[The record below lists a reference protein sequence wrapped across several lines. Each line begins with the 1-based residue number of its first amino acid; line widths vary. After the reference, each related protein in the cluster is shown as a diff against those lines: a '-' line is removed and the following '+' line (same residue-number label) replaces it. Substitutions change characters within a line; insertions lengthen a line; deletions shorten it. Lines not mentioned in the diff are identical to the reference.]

1 MVMVAHKTTYFNVQT
16 WEL

>member
-16 WEL
+16 WEF